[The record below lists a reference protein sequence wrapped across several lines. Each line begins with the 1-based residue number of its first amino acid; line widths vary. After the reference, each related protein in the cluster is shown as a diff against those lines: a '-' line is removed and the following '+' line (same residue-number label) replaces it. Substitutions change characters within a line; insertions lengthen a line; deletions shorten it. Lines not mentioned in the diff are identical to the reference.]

1 MQIIHTVLQSTVG
14 HSPHMQTGQK
24 KNLSW
29 PFNVTTSNTNITIN
43 VLQGFVAFRIY
54 LLLKKLM
61 YPHTMERY
69 SS

>member
-14 HSPHMQTGQK
+14 HSPHMKTGQ

-29 PFNVTTSNTNITIN
+29 PFNMATSNTNITIN

-54 LLLKKLM
+54 LLLKKLI
-61 YPHTMERY
+61 YQHTMERQ